1 MQVQLNL
8 VGVEVTPVLKDDIYD
23 LMENNK
29 LFHLL

>member
-8 VGVEVTPVLKDDIYD
+8 IGVEVTPVLKDDIYD